1 MSKNRE
7 VSEIDN
13 YFKLSKIKDEMS
25 TEFGG
30 DGQKVA
36 EVSICRRC
44 VRLWIGKSV
53 ILT

>member
-1 MSKNRE
+1 
-7 VSEIDN
+7 
-13 YFKLSKIKDEMS
+13 MS

-53 ILT
+53 ILTWFWWKKRRNSDRSVIGSC